1 MAERRRTSTSDFGA
15 GRRES
20 HDASGFYDRF
30 EAPVLSADEE
40 VAAPSEHK
48 ELFVCGDAR
57 DLSMVATSSV
67 ALVVTSP
74 PYFAGKQYE
83 NELERDGIPASYLE
97 YLNMLTDVFSECVRV
112 LEPGGRIAVNVANL
126 GRRPYRS
133 LSADVITILQ
143 DRLGLLLRGEV
154 VWRKGAGASGSCAW
168 GSFRQP
174 SNPVLRDLTER
185 VIIASKGRFQR
196 AVSRSQRERR
206 GLPYEA
212 TITAEDFMANTL
224 DVWTLPTES
233 ARRIGHPAPFP
244 IELPSRLIELYT
256 YRGDVV
262 LDPFMGSG
270 STLVAAKQL
279 GRQFVGVDLDE
290 NYVALARQRVA
301 DEGIASDVYDEGR
314 AGRDVIERVLVSAG
328 FDEVNEKRL
337 SGTGLSVMTA
347 NSGGEQVIVEQGGAF
362 SRERPGLLNGESLWR
377 LLGRAAV
384 ISGVGERVV
393 AVTPALPKRRSENDL
408 ALRAVG
414 PRVLFDVID
423 LSDTAACD
431 RLAMYAHGQRSPL
444 EGFWTS
450 DDIAKY

>member
-1 MAERRRTSTSDFGA
+1 MAERRPTSTSDFGA

-20 HDASGFYDRF
+20 HDASGFYNRF
-30 EAPVLSADEE
+30 EAPQLSDDEE
-40 VAAPSEHK
+40 VVAPTEHT

-133 LSADVITILQ
+133 LSTDVITILQ

-206 GLPYEA
+206 GLPYES

-244 IELPSRLIELYT
+244 VELPSRLIELYT

-290 NYVALARQRVA
+290 NYVALARQRVT

-328 FDEVNEKRL
+328 FDEINEKRL
-337 SGTGLSVMTA
+337 PGTGLSVTMA
-347 NSGGEQVIVEQGGAF
+347 NSGDEQVIVEQGGGF

-384 ISGVGERVV
+384 IAGVGERVI

-423 LSDTAACD
+423 LSDAAACD
-431 RLAMYAHGQRSPL
+431 RLSMYAHGQRAPL

-450 DDIAKY
+450 DDIVNY